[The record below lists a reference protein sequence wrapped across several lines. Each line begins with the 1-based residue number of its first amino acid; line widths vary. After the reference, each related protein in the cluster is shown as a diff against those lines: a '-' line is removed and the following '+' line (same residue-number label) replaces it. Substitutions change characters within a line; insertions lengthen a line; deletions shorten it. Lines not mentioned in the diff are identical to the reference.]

1 MSWSKFFLPHVADI
15 HHSCDMVYIQDQIF
29 IFCKGLPH
37 HLMMWNIRQYI
48 LSGMYDIG
56 QLVMECDIP
65 ALLVCGEYF
74 AYELNTKQCI

>member
-1 MSWSKFFLPHVADI
+1 
-15 HHSCDMVYIQDQIF
+15 
-29 IFCKGLPH
+29 
-37 HLMMWNIRQYI
+37 MWNIRQYI